1 MYVFHIP
8 HGTAGV
14 AGVLWG
20 GGGGE
25 GGGAELRRIACGKRT
40 GIGFGFV
47 HVGVLQGARQLGS
60 GQAYPRKRVSSFP
73 GFISAARGN
82 DQRSTDFTRVL

>member
-20 GGGGE
+20 GE
-25 GGGAELRRIACGKRT
+25 AELRRIACGKRT

-73 GFISAARGN
+73 GLISAARGN

>member
-8 HGTAGV
+8 HGTADV

-20 GGGGE
+20 GGGGGE
-25 GGGAELRRIACGKRT
+25 GAELRRIACGERAS
-40 GIGFGFV
+40 IGFGFV

-73 GFISAARGN
+73 GLISAVRGN
-82 DQRSTDFTRVL
+82 EQRSTDVTRVL